1 MRALGLGVVLAL
13 LTGGC
18 GESLFDSRG
27 RPDVRVIGPEGG
39 TVSSRDGRVRVT
51 LPPGALDGEE
61 TVSLRELGVRD
72 WSVGMTYALEPSGR
86 ALALPARVELR
97 AESAPGHRGPAS
109 LVRVTRD
116 GLPAPMAGSWSEG
129 TRSFGAISTLENLG
143 LAQPA
148 CAEPIECADGFRCED
163 GACKACPA
171 NVSCRANPALPG
183 PHNTGVPAGTSLV
196 RHEGDVVLDTPGAVL
211 EDRDIRGRLI
221 IRANDVTVRRCV
233 VHAPVPREIDGI
245 ISVKGATGVLLEDI
259 EVFAEESSTLQWGV
273 MGGGFTARRLD
284 VHGVVVGMSL
294 KSGARVETSWIHA
307 LDPVGAQYGI
317 SVFEGRDIAIFDSN
331 VHGPGE
337 EAGAAVFVNQ
347 QVGPVRDV
355 RIERNRLDRGSCIVN
370 LGHAGGASLPG
381 MVVRN
386 NVFGART
393 FYDCAVLVST
403 QTQLSAAGNVWE
415 ATGVEVPIE
424 RHD

>member
-1 MRALGLGVVLAL
+1 MRAPLLVAALAL
-13 LTGGC
+13 LAAAC
-18 GESLFDSRG
+18 GDSLFDSRG

-39 TVSSRDGRVRVT
+39 TVTSRDGRVRVT
-51 LPPGALDGEE
+51 LPPGALEGEE
-61 TVSLRELGVRD
+61 TVSLQELGTQA
-72 WSVGMTYALEPSGR
+72 WSVGMTYALEPSGLT
-86 ALALPARVELR
+86 LALPARVEMR

-116 GLPAPMAGSWSEG
+116 GLPAPMGGSWSEG
-129 TRSFGAISTLENLG
+129 TRSFGQLSALEDLG

-148 CAEPIECADGFRCED
+148 CTEPIECADGFRCEE
-163 GACKACPA
+163 GACRACPA

-196 RHEGDVVLDTPGAVL
+196 RHEGDLVLDTPGAVL
-211 EDRDIRGRLI
+211 EDRDIHGRLI
-221 IRANDVTVRRCV
+221 IRANNVTVRRCV
-233 VHAPVPREIDGI
+233 VHAPVPREIAGI
-245 ISVKGATGVLLEDI
+245 ISVEGATGVLLEDI
-259 EVFAEESSTLQWGV
+259 EVFAEESSTLQRGV

-284 VHGVVVGMSL
+284 VHGVVVGMNL
-294 KSGARVETSWIHA
+294 KSGARVEHSWIHA

-317 SVFEGRDIAIFDSN
+317 SIFEGRDIGIYDSN

-347 QVGPVRDV
+347 QYGPTRDV
-355 RIERNRLDRGSCIVN
+355 RLERNRLDRGSCIVN
-370 LGHAGGASLPG
+370 LGHAGGASLSG

-393 FYDCAVLVST
+393 VYDCAVLVST
-403 QTQLSAAGNVWE
+403 QTQLSATGNAWE

>member
-1 MRALGLGVVLAL
+1 MRDVLLVAALGLFACA
-13 LTGGC
+13 C
-18 GESLFDSRG
+18 GEGLFDARG
-27 RPDVRVIGPEGG
+27 RPDVRVIGREGG
-39 TVSSRDGRVRVT
+39 TVTSRDGRLRVT
-51 LPPGALDGEE
+51 LPPGALESEE
-61 TVSLRELGVRD
+61 TVSLRELGVRS
-72 WSVGMTYALEPSGR
+72 WSVGVAYALEPSMR
-86 ALALPARVELR
+86 TLAVPARVEMR

-109 LVRVTRD
+109 LVRMTRD

-129 TRSFGAISTLENLG
+129 TRSFGQLSALEDLG
-143 LAQPA
+143 LAQPL
-148 CAEPIECADGFRCED
+148 CSEPIECADGFRCED
-163 GACKACPA
+163 GACKSCPA
-171 NVSCRANPALPG
+171 NVSCRANPGLPG
-183 PHNTGVPAGTSLV
+183 PRNTGVPPGATLV

-211 EDRDIRGRLI
+211 EDRDIHGRLI

-245 ISVKGATGVLLEDI
+245 INVSGATGVLLEDI

-273 MGGGFTARRLD
+273 VGGGFTARRLD
-284 VHGVVVGMSL
+284 VHGVVVGMGL
-294 KSGARVETSWIHA
+294 RSGARVESSWIHA

-317 SVFEGRDIAIFDSN
+317 SIFEGRDIGIYDSN

-337 EAGAAVFVNQ
+337 DIGAAVFVNQ
-347 QVGPVRDV
+347 QVGPTRDV
-355 RIERNRLDRGSCIVN
+355 RVERNRLDRGSCIVN
-370 LGHAGGASLPG
+370 LGHAGGTSLQG

-393 FYDCAVLVST
+393 VYDCAVLVST
-403 QTQLSAAGNVWE
+403 QTQLSAEGNVWE

>member
-1 MRALGLGVVLAL
+1 MRAPLLVAALAL
-13 LTGGC
+13 LAGAC
-18 GESLFDSRG
+18 GEGLFDARG
-27 RPDVRVIGPEGG
+27 RPDVRVIGSEGG
-39 TVSSRDGRVRVT
+39 TVTSRDGRVRVT
-51 LPPGALDGEE
+51 LPPGALEREE
-61 TVSLRELGVRD
+61 TVSIRELGVQG
-72 WSVGMTYALEPSGR
+72 WSVGMTYALEPSAR
-86 ALALPARVELR
+86 TLALPAQAEMR

-129 TRSFGAISTLENLG
+129 TRSFGHLSVLENLG
-143 LAQPA
+143 LAQPV
-148 CAEPIECADGFRCED
+148 CTEPIECADGFRCED

-183 PHNTGVPAGTSLV
+183 PRNTGVPAGSSLV
-196 RHEGDVVLDTPGAVL
+196 RHEGDVVLDTPGTVF

-245 ISVKGATGVLLEDI
+245 ISVAGATGVLLEDI

-284 VHGVVVGMSL
+284 VHGVVVGMNL
-294 KSGARVETSWIHA
+294 KSGARVESSWIHA

-317 SVFEGRDIAIFDSN
+317 SVFEGRDIGIYDSN

-347 QVGPVRDV
+347 QDGPTRDV

-370 LGHAGGASLPG
+370 LGHSGGASLPG

-386 NVFGART
+386 NVFGAQT
-393 FYDCAVLVST
+393 VFDCAVLVST
-403 QTQLSAAGNVWE
+403 RTQLSAAGNVWE

>member
-1 MRALGLGVVLAL
+1 MRAPLLIAALAL
-13 LTGGC
+13 LAGAC
-18 GESLFDSRG
+18 GESLFDARG
-27 RPDVRVIGPEGG
+27 RTDVRLIGREGG
-39 TVSSRDGRVRVT
+39 TVTSRDGRLRVT
-51 LPPGALDGEE
+51 LPPGALEAEE
-61 TVSLRELGVRD
+61 TVSIRELGVQR
-72 WSVGMTYALEPSGR
+72 WSVGMTYALEPSAR
-86 ALALPARVELR
+86 TLALPAQVEMR
-97 AESAPGHRGPAS
+97 ADSAPGHRGPAS

-129 TRSFGAISTLENLG
+129 TRSFGQLSTLEALG
-143 LAQPA
+143 LAQPM
-148 CAEPIECADGFRCED
+148 CTEPIECADGFRCED

-183 PHNTGVPAGTSLV
+183 PLNTGVPAGSALV

-245 ISVKGATGVLLEDI
+245 ISVAGATGVLLEDI

-294 KSGARVETSWIHA
+294 KSGARVESSWIHG

-317 SVFEGRDIAIFDSN
+317 SVFEGRDIGIHDSN
-331 VHGPGE
+331 VHGPGD

-347 QVGPVRDV
+347 QVGPTRDV

-393 FYDCAVLVST
+393 VFDCAVLVST
-403 QTQLSAAGNVWE
+403 QTQLSAEGNVWE

>member
-1 MRALGLGVVLAL
+1 MSA
-13 LTGGC
+13 C
-18 GESLFDSRG
+18 GEGLFDARG
-27 RPDVRVIGPEGG
+27 RPDVRVIGREGG
-39 TVSSRDGRVRVT
+39 TVTSRDGRVRVT

-61 TVSLRELGVRD
+61 TVSLREVGARG
-72 WSVGMTYALEPSGR
+72 WSVGVTYALEPSAR
-86 ALALPARVELR
+86 TLAVPAQVEMR
-97 AESAPGHRGPAS
+97 AEAAPGHRGPAP
-109 LVRVTRD
+109 LVRVSRE

-129 TRSFGAISTLENLG
+129 TRSFGRLSTLEDLG
-143 LAQPA
+143 LAQPL
-148 CAEPIECADGFRCED
+148 CTEPIECADGFRCED

-171 NVSCRANPALPG
+171 NVSCQANPDLPG
-183 PHNTGVPAGTSLV
+183 PRNTGVPAGASLI
-196 RHEGDVVLDTPGAVL
+196 RHEGDVVLDTPGAVF
-211 EDRDIRGRLI
+211 EDRDIHGRLI

-245 ISVKGATGVLLEDI
+245 ISVTGATGVLLEDL

-294 KSGARVETSWIHA
+294 KSGARVEASWVHA

-317 SVFEGRDIAIFDSN
+317 SVFEGRDIGIYDSN

-337 EAGAAVFVNQ
+337 DIGAAVFVNQ
-347 QVGPVRDV
+347 QVGPTRDV
-355 RIERNRLDRGSCIVN
+355 RVERNRLDRGSCIVN
-370 LGHAGGASLPG
+370 LGHAGGTSLQG